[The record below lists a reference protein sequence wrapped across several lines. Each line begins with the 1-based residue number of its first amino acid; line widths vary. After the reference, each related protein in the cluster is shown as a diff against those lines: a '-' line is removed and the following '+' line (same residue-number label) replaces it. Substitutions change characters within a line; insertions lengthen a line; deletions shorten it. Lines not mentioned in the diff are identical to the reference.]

1 MHGVHVKFEVVPSR
15 SHRNDVT
22 SFQVENPAYVR
33 GTLAAPL
40 RDLNHGYHSAV
51 YPHKNPS
58 SGMVVGLQVNIVS
71 PLDRHSQFSI
81 MVLHTT
87 CKMAERGTDRP
98 VFDH

>member
-1 MHGVHVKFEVVPSR
+1 MIAVHVKFEVAPRR

-22 SFQVENPAYVR
+22 SFQVENPACVR
-33 GTLAAPL
+33 GTMVGLS
-40 RDLNHGYHSAV
+40 RDVNHGYRSVV

-58 SGMVVGLQVNIVS
+58 TGMVVGLQVNIVS
-71 PLDRHSQFSI
+71 SLDRHSQFSI

>member
-1 MHGVHVKFEVVPSR
+1 MNAPHVKFGVALRR

-33 GTLAAPL
+33 STMVVLS
-40 RDLNHGYHSAV
+40 RDLNHGSRTVV

-58 SGMVVGLQVNIVS
+58 TGMVVGLQVNIVS
-71 PLDRHSQFSI
+71 PLDRHSQISI

>member
-1 MHGVHVKFEVVPSR
+1 MHGVHVKFQVVPSR

-33 GTLAAPL
+33 GTMGVLS
-40 RDLNHGYHSAV
+40 RDLNHGYLSAV

-58 SGMVVGLQVNIVS
+58 TGMVVGLQVNIVS
-71 PLDRHSQFSI
+71 PLDRHSQISI

>member
-1 MHGVHVKFEVVPSR
+1 MNAPHVKFGVALR
-15 SHRNDVT
+15 RNHRNDVT

-33 GTLAAPL
+33 GTMVARP
-40 RDLNHGYHSAV
+40 RDVNHGYHSAV

-58 SGMVVGLQVNIVS
+58 TGMVVGLQVNIVS

>member
-1 MHGVHVKFEVVPSR
+1 MNAPHVKFGVALR
-15 SHRNDVT
+15 RNHRNDVT

-33 GTLAAPL
+33 GTMGVLS
-40 RDLNHGYHSAV
+40 RDLNHGYLSAV

-58 SGMVVGLQVNIVS
+58 TGMVVGLQVNIVS

-81 MVLHTT
+81 TVLHTT
-87 CKMAERGTDRP
+87 CKMAVRGSGIP

>member
-1 MHGVHVKFEVVPSR
+1 MNGVHVKFEVVARR

-22 SFQVENPAYVR
+22 SFQVENSAYVR
-33 GTLAAPL
+33 GTLVAL
-40 RDLNHGYHSAV
+40 SRDMNHGYHSAV
-51 YPHKNPS
+51 YPHNNPS